1 MKAII
6 NGKRYD
12 TKTAELI
19 HEWSNGKYTNDFGYR
34 EKVLYRTKAGSWFL
48 YHCGGALTD
57 MAKSAGSNSTT
68 GSESI
73 ETVTPDEA
81 FRFLC
86 EYGGED
92 TAEEWFGDKIQEA

>member
-12 TKTAELI
+12 TEKAELI
-19 HEWSNGKYTNDFGYR
+19 HEWSNGKYTNDFNYR
-34 EKVLYRTKAGSWFL
+34 EKNLYRTKSGSWFM
-48 YHCGGALTD
+48 HHVGGALTD
-57 MAKSAGSNSTT
+57 MAKPAGSNSTT
-68 GSESI
+68 GSENL

-86 EYGGED
+86 EHGGED
-92 TAEEWFGDKIQEA
+92 AAEEFFPDKIQEA